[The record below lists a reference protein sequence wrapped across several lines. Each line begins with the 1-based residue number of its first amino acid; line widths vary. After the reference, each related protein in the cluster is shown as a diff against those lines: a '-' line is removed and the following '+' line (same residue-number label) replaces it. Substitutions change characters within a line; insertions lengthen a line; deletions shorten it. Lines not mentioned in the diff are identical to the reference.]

1 MKAHAKT
8 LVRRIEKNF
17 DGKAHVVE
25 VGVWRGY
32 FSAVLLEWFPE
43 VTVTMVDPWLPY
55 KQDMRQDMDSI
66 MQEAIKVTDFAAGRR
81 SIVRLPSLEAAR
93 CTPKESADLVF
104 IDALHEAKALYDDL
118 RAWYPIVKHGGIL
131 SCHDY
136 NGRGDRVFGWGMKT
150 TCDAFCEEFGYRGH
164 VGGGLVWWIKKK

>member
-8 LVRRIEKNF
+8 LVRLIEKTFN
-17 DGKAHVVE
+17 GKAHVVE

-32 FSAVLLEWFPE
+32 LSAILLDWFPE

-55 KQDMRQDMDSI
+55 KLDLQQDMDSI
-66 MQEAIKVTDFAAGRR
+66 MQEAIKATDFVATRR
-81 SIVRLPSLEAAR
+81 SIVRMPSIKAAAEMA
-93 CTPKESADLVF
+93 KESVDLVF
-104 IDALHEAKALYDDL
+104 IDALHEASALYADL

-136 NGRGDRVFGWGMKT
+136 DGRGDRKYGWGMKQ
-150 TCDAFCEEFGYRGH
+150 TCDVFCEEYDYQGY